1 MDRNRVPGRRYRLVL
16 RGELGDPFGFL
27 FEGMQLQ
34 RLAGMTVLTGQVT
47 DQAHLLRLIEQIQ
60 ELGVEL
66 ISVNPDQGT
75 DGGCSRSRDGTRL
88 VMMPHRH
95 VRNEPGRL
103 AYLCSGQRGP
113 SSRWEA
119 SPGSA

>member
-1 MDRNRVPGRRYRLVL
+1 MDSNWAQGRMYRLVL

-47 DQAHLLRLIEQIQ
+47 DQAHLFGLIEQIQ

-66 ISVNPDQGT
+66 VSVNPVQGT
-75 DGGCSRSRDGTRL
+75 DNGAAGPG
-88 VMMPHRH
+88 M
-95 VRNEPGRL
+95 EPGW
-103 AYLCSGQRGP
+103 S
-113 SSRWEA
+113 
-119 SPGSA
+119 